1 MNYSVSLLF
10 HLWTTMSMSHVLSE
24 LHLLSAISSLKR
36 LFSEL
41 LILLATPGIHIS
53 EHICGLNL
61 L

>member
-10 HLWTTMSMSHVLSE
+10 HPWTTMSMSHILSE
-24 LHLLSAISSLKR
+24 LHLLSAISLKR